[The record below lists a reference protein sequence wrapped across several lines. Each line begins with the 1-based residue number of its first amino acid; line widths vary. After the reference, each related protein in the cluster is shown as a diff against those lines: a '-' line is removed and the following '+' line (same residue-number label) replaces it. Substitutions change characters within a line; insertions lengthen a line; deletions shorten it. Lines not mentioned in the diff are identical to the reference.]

1 VSRASYTT
9 DPIEAAEDDIA
20 GSKDLI
26 ASVADEIIQHQRWL
40 ENYRVAEKERA
51 RRLKRQELMYQLEL
65 RRRRTVR
72 SLRRFSL
79 ASLRLA
85 RRVASFLVRNGTALV
100 VALGQLL
107 VRCAAWTAPRA
118 RALALTLWRWS
129 VAASAWT
136 WLMAQVFARAL
147 VRAAHAFVGG
157 ASIGFSWMA
166 AQYRSLDLALGRLLA
181 AGWSWTWQ
189 TAVVL
194 ARALFKAASISFSW
208 ISVQSLAL
216 DLAVGRSLAA
226 GWFWTWLKTQILARA
241 LFEGASISF
250 SWIAVQYRALD
261 LALGR
266 SLAAGWS
273 WTRRKTL
280 ILARAVLRA
289 ASISFSWIALKSK
302 AGGVALGKWVSAA
315 FSWIRVEASALAR
328 ASLKGASISFS
339 WIALTASV
347 LSGKLST
354 QAKHG
359 ADAFKRSALR
369 TNRSL
374 LARISNGGRRMR
386 AWGIQSPA
394 APPQE
399 EGGNGLAPE
408 LAEPQSEPGPLPN
421 EASAAQHGTAVI
433 CVEPLRARLPVVRAS

>member
-26 ASVADEIIQHQRWL
+26 ASVADEINQHQRWL

-65 RRRRTVR
+65 RRRRTIR

-85 RRVASFLVRNGTALV
+85 RRIASFLLRNGTALV

-107 VRCAAWTAPRA
+107 VRGAAWAAPRV

-136 WLMAQVFARAL
+136 WLMARVLARTL
-147 VRAAHAFVGG
+147 VRAAHAFVRG

-166 AQYRSLDLALGRLLA
+166 AQYRLLDLALGRSLA
-181 AGWSWTWQ
+181 AGWSWTS
-189 TAVVL
+189 
-194 ARALFKAASISFSW
+194 R
-208 ISVQSLAL
+208 
-216 DLAVGRSLAA
+216 
-226 GWFWTWLKTQILARA
+226 KTRILARA

-273 WTRRKTL
+273 WTSRKTL
-280 ILARAVLRA
+280 ILARAFLRA
-289 ASISFSWIALKSK
+289 SSISFSWIVLKSK
-302 AGGVALGKWVSAA
+302 SGGVALRKWALAA

-328 ASLKGASISFS
+328 ASLKGASITFS
-339 WIALTASV
+339 WIVLTASV

-408 LAEPQSEPGPLPN
+408 LAAPQSEPGPLPN
-421 EASAAQHGTAVI
+421 EASAGQHGTAVI
-433 CVEPLRARLPVVRAS
+433 CVEPLRAMLPEVRAS

>member
-1 VSRASYTT
+1 MSRASYTT

-26 ASVADEIIQHQRWL
+26 ASVADEINQHQRWL

-65 RRRRTVR
+65 RRRRTIR

-85 RRVASFLVRNGTALV
+85 RRIASFLLRNGTALV

-107 VRCAAWTAPRA
+107 VRGAAWAAPRV

-136 WLMAQVFARAL
+136 WLMARVLARTL
-147 VRAAHAFVGG
+147 VRAAHAFVRG
-157 ASIGFSWMA
+157 ASIGFSWIA
-166 AQYRSLDLALGRLLA
+166 AQYRLLDLALGRLLA
-181 AGWSWTWQ
+181 AGWSWTWR

-194 ARALFKAASISFSW
+194 ARALFKAAS
-208 ISVQSLAL
+208 L
-216 DLAVGRSLAA
+216 
-226 GWFWTWLKTQILARA
+226 
-241 LFEGASISF
+241 SF
-250 SWIAVQYRALD
+250 SWIAAQSRALD

-273 WTRRKTL
+273 WTSRKTL
-280 ILARAVLRA
+280 ILARAFLRA
-289 ASISFSWIALKSK
+289 ASISFSWIVLKSK
-302 AGGVALGKWVSAA
+302 SGGGALRKWALAA

-328 ASLKGASISFS
+328 ASLKGASITFS
-339 WIALTASV
+339 WIVLTASV

-408 LAEPQSEPGPLPN
+408 LAAPQSEPGPLPN
-421 EASAAQHGTAVI
+421 EASAGQHGTAVI
-433 CVEPLRARLPVVRAS
+433 CVEPLRAMLPEVRAS

>member
-1 VSRASYTT
+1 MA
-9 DPIEAAEDDIA
+9 
-20 GSKDLI
+20 
-26 ASVADEIIQHQRWL
+26 
-40 ENYRVAEKERA
+40 RV
-51 RRLKRQELMYQLEL
+51 
-65 RRRRTVR
+65 
-72 SLRRFSL
+72 
-79 ASLRLA
+79 LA
-85 RRVASFLVRNGTALV
+85 RT
-100 VALGQLL
+100 
-107 VRCAAWTAPRA
+107 
-118 RALALTLWRWS
+118 
-129 VAASAWT
+129 
-136 WLMAQVFARAL
+136 L
-147 VRAAHAFVGG
+147 VRAAHAFVRG

-166 AQYRSLDLALGRLLA
+166 AQYRLLDLALGRLLA
-181 AGWSWTWQ
+181 AGWSWTWR

-194 ARALFKAASISFSW
+194 ARALFKAAS
-208 ISVQSLAL
+208 L
-216 DLAVGRSLAA
+216 
-226 GWFWTWLKTQILARA
+226 
-241 LFEGASISF
+241 SF
-250 SWIAVQYRALD
+250 SWIAAQSRALD

-273 WTRRKTL
+273 WTSRKTL
-280 ILARAVLRA
+280 ILARAFLRA
-289 ASISFSWIALKSK
+289 ASISFSWIVLKSK
-302 AGGVALGKWVSAA
+302 SGGGALRKWALAA

-328 ASLKGASISFS
+328 ASLKGASITFS
-339 WIALTASV
+339 WIVLTASV

-408 LAEPQSEPGPLPN
+408 LAAPQSEPGPLPN

-433 CVEPLRARLPVVRAS
+433 CVEPLRARLPEVRAS

>member
-26 ASVADEIIQHQRWL
+26 ASVADEINQHQRWL

-65 RRRRTVR
+65 RRRRTIR

-85 RRVASFLVRNGTALV
+85 RRIASFLLRNGTALV

-107 VRCAAWTAPRA
+107 VRGAAWAAPRV

-136 WLMAQVFARAL
+136 WLMARVLARTL
-147 VRAAHAFVGG
+147 VRAAHAFVRG

-166 AQYRSLDLALGRLLA
+166 AQYRLLDLALGRLLA
-181 AGWSWTWQ
+181 AGWSWTWR

-194 ARALFKAASISFSW
+194 ARALFKAAS
-208 ISVQSLAL
+208 L
-216 DLAVGRSLAA
+216 
-226 GWFWTWLKTQILARA
+226 
-241 LFEGASISF
+241 SF
-250 SWIAVQYRALD
+250 SWIAAQSRALD

-273 WTRRKTL
+273 WTSRKTL
-280 ILARAVLRA
+280 ILARAFLRA
-289 ASISFSWIALKSK
+289 ASISFSWIVLKSK
-302 AGGVALGKWVSAA
+302 SGGGALRKWALAA

-328 ASLKGASISFS
+328 ASLKGASITFS
-339 WIALTASV
+339 WIVLTASV

-408 LAEPQSEPGPLPN
+408 LAAPQSEPGPLPN
-421 EASAAQHGTAVI
+421 EASAGQHGTAVI
-433 CVEPLRARLPVVRAS
+433 CVEPLRAMLPEVRAS

>member
-118 RALALTLWRWS
+118 RTLALTLWRWS
-129 VAASAWT
+129 VAALAWT
-136 WLMAQVFARAL
+136 WLMAQVLARAL

-166 AQYRSLDLALGRLLA
+166 AQYRSLDLA
-181 AGWSWTWQ
+181 
-189 TAVVL
+189 V
-194 ARALFKAASISFSW
+194 
-208 ISVQSLAL
+208 
-216 DLAVGRSLAA
+216 
-226 GWFWTWLKTQILARA
+226 
-241 LFEGASISF
+241 
-250 SWIAVQYRALD
+250 
-261 LALGR
+261 GR

-273 WTRRKTL
+273 WTSRKTHVFT
-280 ILARAVLRA
+280 RAFLRA

-302 AGGVALGKWVSAA
+302 AGAVALGKWISAA
-315 FSWIRVEASALAR
+315 FSWIRVEASVLAR
-328 ASLKGASISFS
+328 ASLKGASISS
-339 WIALTASV
+339 AWIALAASV
-347 LSGKLST
+347 LSSKLST

-359 ADAFKRSALR
+359 ADALKRSALR
-369 TNRSL
+369 ARRSSV
-374 LARISNGGRRMR
+374 AWISTAGLRMETWR
-386 AWGIQSPA
+386 KRSPI
-394 APPQE
+394 APHGE
-399 EGGNGLAPE
+399 DGGNGLAPE
-408 LAEPQSEPGPLPN
+408 LAAPQSEPGPLPN
-421 EASAAQHGTAVI
+421 EVSAAQHGTALI
-433 CVEPLRARLPVVRAS
+433 CLEPLRARLPVVRAS

>member
-1 VSRASYTT
+1 MSRASYTT

-26 ASVADEIIQHQRWL
+26 ASVADEINQHQRWL

-65 RRRRTVR
+65 RRRRTIR
-72 SLRRFSL
+72 SLRRVSL

-85 RRVASFLVRNGTALV
+85 RRIASFLLRNGTALV

-107 VRCAAWTAPRA
+107 VRGAAWAAPRV

-136 WLMAQVFARAL
+136 WLMARVLARTL
-147 VRAAHAFVGG
+147 VRAAHAFVRG

-166 AQYRSLDLALGRLLA
+166 AQYRLLDLALGRLLA
-181 AGWSWTWQ
+181 AGWSWTWR

-194 ARALFKAASISFSW
+194 ARALFKAAS
-208 ISVQSLAL
+208 L
-216 DLAVGRSLAA
+216 
-226 GWFWTWLKTQILARA
+226 
-241 LFEGASISF
+241 SF
-250 SWIAVQYRALD
+250 SWIAAQSRALD

-273 WTRRKTL
+273 WTSRKTL
-280 ILARAVLRA
+280 ILARAFLRA
-289 ASISFSWIALKSK
+289 ASISFSWIVLKSK
-302 AGGVALGKWVSAA
+302 SGGVALRKWALAA

-328 ASLKGASISFS
+328 ASLKGASITFS
-339 WIALTASV
+339 WIVLTASV

-408 LAEPQSEPGPLPN
+408 LAAPQSEPGPLPN
-421 EASAAQHGTAVI
+421 EAWAGQHGTAVI
-433 CVEPLRARLPVVRAS
+433 CVEPLRARLPEVRAS

>member
-1 VSRASYTT
+1 MSRASYKT

-26 ASVADEIIQHQRWL
+26 ASVADEINQHQRWL

-65 RRRRTVR
+65 RRRRTIR

-85 RRVASFLVRNGTALV
+85 RRIASFLLRNGTALV

-107 VRCAAWTAPRA
+107 VRGAAWAAPRV

-136 WLMAQVFARAL
+136 WLMARVLARTL
-147 VRAAHAFVGG
+147 VRAAHAFVG

-166 AQYRSLDLALGRLLA
+166 AQYRLLDLALGRLLA
-181 AGWSWTWQ
+181 AGWSWTWL

-194 ARALFKAASISFSW
+194 ARALFKAAS
-208 ISVQSLAL
+208 L
-216 DLAVGRSLAA
+216 
-226 GWFWTWLKTQILARA
+226 
-241 LFEGASISF
+241 SF
-250 SWIAVQYRALD
+250 SWIAAQSRALD

-273 WTRRKTL
+273 WTSRKTL
-280 ILARAVLRA
+280 ILARAFLRA
-289 ASISFSWIALKSK
+289 ASISFSWIVLKSK
-302 AGGVALGKWVSAA
+302 SGGVALRKWALAA

-328 ASLKGASISFS
+328 ASLKGASITFS
-339 WIALTASV
+339 WIVLTASV

-374 LARISNGGRRMR
+374 LARISNGGRPMR
-386 AWGIQSPA
+386 AWIQSPA

-408 LAEPQSEPGPLPN
+408 LAAPQSEPAPLPN

-433 CVEPLRARLPVVRAS
+433 CFEPLRARLPVVRAS

>member
-1 VSRASYTT
+1 MSRASYTT

-26 ASVADEIIQHQRWL
+26 ASVADEINQHQRWL

-65 RRRRTVR
+65 RRRRTIR

-85 RRVASFLVRNGTALV
+85 RRIASFLLRNGTALV

-107 VRCAAWTAPRA
+107 VRGAAWAAPRV
-118 RALALTLWRWS
+118 RVLALTLWRWS

-136 WLMAQVFARAL
+136 WLMARVLARTL
-147 VRAAHAFVGG
+147 VRAAHAFVRG

-166 AQYRSLDLALGRLLA
+166 AQYRLLDLALGRLLA
-181 AGWSWTWQ
+181 AGWSWTWR

-194 ARALFKAASISFSW
+194 ARALFKAAS
-208 ISVQSLAL
+208 L
-216 DLAVGRSLAA
+216 
-226 GWFWTWLKTQILARA
+226 
-241 LFEGASISF
+241 SF
-250 SWIAVQYRALD
+250 SWIAAQSRALD

-273 WTRRKTL
+273 WTSRKTL
-280 ILARAVLRA
+280 ILARAFLRA
-289 ASISFSWIALKSK
+289 ASISFSWIVLKSK
-302 AGGVALGKWVSAA
+302 SGGGALRKWALAA

-328 ASLKGASISFS
+328 ASLKGASITFS
-339 WIALTASV
+339 WIVLTASV

-408 LAEPQSEPGPLPN
+408 LAAPQSEPGPLPN

-433 CVEPLRARLPVVRAS
+433 CVEPLRAMLPEVRAS

>member
-26 ASVADEIIQHQRWL
+26 ASVADEINQHQRWL

-65 RRRRTVR
+65 RRRRTIR

-85 RRVASFLVRNGTALV
+85 RRIASFLLRNGTALV

-107 VRCAAWTAPRA
+107 VRGAAWAAPRV

-136 WLMAQVFARAL
+136 WLMARVLARTL
-147 VRAAHAFVGG
+147 VRAAHAFVRG
-157 ASIGFSWMA
+157 ASIGFSWIA
-166 AQYRSLDLALGRLLA
+166 AQYRLLDLALGRLLA
-181 AGWSWTWQ
+181 AGWSWTWR

-194 ARALFKAASISFSW
+194 ARALFKAAS
-208 ISVQSLAL
+208 L
-216 DLAVGRSLAA
+216 
-226 GWFWTWLKTQILARA
+226 
-241 LFEGASISF
+241 SF
-250 SWIAVQYRALD
+250 SWIAAQSRALD

-273 WTRRKTL
+273 WTSRKTL
-280 ILARAVLRA
+280 ILARAFLRA
-289 ASISFSWIALKSK
+289 ASISFSWIVLKSK
-302 AGGVALGKWVSAA
+302 SGGGALRKWALAA

-328 ASLKGASISFS
+328 ASLKGASITFS
-339 WIALTASV
+339 WIVLTASV

-408 LAEPQSEPGPLPN
+408 LAAPQSEPGPLPN

-433 CVEPLRARLPVVRAS
+433 CVEPLRAMLPEVRAS

>member
-26 ASVADEIIQHQRWL
+26 ASVADEINQHQRWL

-136 WLMAQVFARAL
+136 WLMAQVLARAL
-147 VRAAHAFVGG
+147 VRAVHAFVGG

-181 AGWSWTWQ
+181 AGWSWTWR

-194 ARALFKAASISFSW
+194 ARAFFKAASISFSW
-208 ISVQSLAL
+208 IAVQSLAL

-226 GWFWTWLKTQILARA
+226 GWSWTSRKTQILARA

-250 SWIAVQYRALD
+250 SWIV
-261 LALGR
+261 
-266 SLAAGWS
+266 
-273 WTRRKTL
+273 
-280 ILARAVLRA
+280 
-289 ASISFSWIALKSK
+289 LKSK
-302 AGGVALGKWVSAA
+302 SGGVALRKWALAA

-328 ASLKGASISFS
+328 ASLRGASITFS
-339 WIALTASV
+339 WIVLTASV
-347 LSGKLST
+347 LPGKLST

-374 LARISNGGRRMR
+374 LARISNGGLRMR

>member
-1 VSRASYTT
+1 MSRASYTT

-26 ASVADEIIQHQRWL
+26 ASVADEINQHQRWL

-136 WLMAQVFARAL
+136 WLMAQVLARAL

-181 AGWSWTWQ
+181 AGWSWTWR

-208 ISVQSLAL
+208 IAVQSLAL

-226 GWFWTWLKTQILARA
+226 GW
-241 LFEGASISF
+241 
-250 SWIAVQYRALD
+250 
-261 LALGR
+261 
-266 SLAAGWS
+266 S
-273 WTRRKTL
+273 WTSRKTL
-280 ILARAVLRA
+280 ILARAFLRA
-289 ASISFSWIALKSK
+289 ASISFSWIVLKSK
-302 AGGVALGKWVSAA
+302 SGGVALRKWALAA

-328 ASLKGASISFS
+328 ASLKGASITFS
-339 WIALTASV
+339 WIVLTASV

-374 LARISNGGRRMR
+374 LARISNGGRRVR
-386 AWGIQSPA
+386 AWGIQLPA

>member
-1 VSRASYTT
+1 MSRASYTT

-26 ASVADEIIQHQRWL
+26 ASVADEINQHQRWL

-65 RRRRTVR
+65 RRRRTIR

-85 RRVASFLVRNGTALV
+85 RRIASFLLRNGTALV

-107 VRCAAWTAPRA
+107 VRGAAWAAPRV

-136 WLMAQVFARAL
+136 WLMARVLARTL
-147 VRAAHAFVGG
+147 VRAAHAFVRG

-166 AQYRSLDLALGRLLA
+166 AQYRLLDLALGRLLA
-181 AGWSWTWQ
+181 AGWSWTWR

-194 ARALFKAASISFSW
+194 ARALFKAAS
-208 ISVQSLAL
+208 L
-216 DLAVGRSLAA
+216 
-226 GWFWTWLKTQILARA
+226 
-241 LFEGASISF
+241 SF
-250 SWIAVQYRALD
+250 SWIAAQSRALD

-273 WTRRKTL
+273 WTSRKTL
-280 ILARAVLRA
+280 ILARAFLRA
-289 ASISFSWIALKSK
+289 ASISFSWIVLKSK
-302 AGGVALGKWVSAA
+302 SGGVALRKWALAA

-328 ASLKGASISFS
+328 ASLKGASITFS
-339 WIALTASV
+339 WIVLTASV

-408 LAEPQSEPGPLPN
+408 LAAPQSEPGPLPN

-433 CVEPLRARLPVVRAS
+433 CVEPLRARLPEVRAS

>member
-1 VSRASYTT
+1 MSRASYTT

-26 ASVADEIIQHQRWL
+26 ASVADEINQHQRWL

-65 RRRRTVR
+65 RRRRTIR

-85 RRVASFLVRNGTALV
+85 RRIASFLLRNGTALV

-107 VRCAAWTAPRA
+107 VRGAAWAAPRV

-136 WLMAQVFARAL
+136 WLMARVLARTL
-147 VRAAHAFVGG
+147 VRAAHAFVRG

-166 AQYRSLDLALGRLLA
+166 AQYRLLDLALGRLLA
-181 AGWSWTWQ
+181 AGWSWTWR

-194 ARALFKAASISFSW
+194 ARALFKAAS
-208 ISVQSLAL
+208 L
-216 DLAVGRSLAA
+216 
-226 GWFWTWLKTQILARA
+226 
-241 LFEGASISF
+241 SF
-250 SWIAVQYRALD
+250 SWIAAQSRALD

-273 WTRRKTL
+273 WTSRKTL
-280 ILARAVLRA
+280 ILARAFLRA
-289 ASISFSWIALKSK
+289 ASISFSWIVLKSK
-302 AGGVALGKWVSAA
+302 SGGGALRKWALAA

-328 ASLKGASISFS
+328 ASLKGASITFS
-339 WIALTASV
+339 WIVLTASV

-408 LAEPQSEPGPLPN
+408 LAAPQSEPGPLPN

>member
-1 VSRASYTT
+1 MSRASYTT

-26 ASVADEIIQHQRWL
+26 ASVADEINQHQRWL

-65 RRRRTVR
+65 RRRRTIR

-85 RRVASFLVRNGTALV
+85 RRIASFLLRNGTALV

-107 VRCAAWTAPRA
+107 VRGAAWAAPRV

-136 WLMAQVFARAL
+136 WLMARVLARTL
-147 VRAAHAFVGG
+147 VRAAHAFVRG

-166 AQYRSLDLALGRLLA
+166 AQYRLLDLALGRLLA
-181 AGWSWTWQ
+181 AGWSWTWR

-194 ARALFKAASISFSW
+194 ARALFKAASLSF
-208 ISVQSLAL
+208 
-216 DLAVGRSLAA
+216 
-226 GWFWTWLKTQILARA
+226 F
-241 LFEGASISF
+241 
-250 SWIAVQYRALD
+250 WIAAQSRALD

-273 WTRRKTL
+273 WTSRKTL
-280 ILARAVLRA
+280 ILARAFLRA
-289 ASISFSWIALKSK
+289 ASISFSWIVLKSK
-302 AGGVALGKWVSAA
+302 SGGVALRKWALAA

-328 ASLKGASISFS
+328 ASLKGASITFS
-339 WIALTASV
+339 WIVLTASV

-374 LARISNGGRRMR
+374 LARISNGGRPMR
-386 AWGIQSPA
+386 AWIQSPA

-408 LAEPQSEPGPLPN
+408 LAAPQSEPGPLPN

-433 CVEPLRARLPVVRAS
+433 CFEPLRARLPVVRAS

>member
-1 VSRASYTT
+1 MSRASYTT

-26 ASVADEIIQHQRWL
+26 ASVADEINQHQRWL

-65 RRRRTVR
+65 RRRRTIR

-85 RRVASFLVRNGTALV
+85 RRIASFLLRNGTALV

-107 VRCAAWTAPRA
+107 VRGAAWTAPRV

-136 WLMAQVFARAL
+136 WLMARVLARTL
-147 VRAAHAFVGG
+147 VRAAHAFVRG

-166 AQYRSLDLALGRLLA
+166 AQYRLLDLALGRLLA
-181 AGWSWTWQ
+181 AGWSWTWR

-194 ARALFKAASISFSW
+194 ARALFKAAS
-208 ISVQSLAL
+208 L
-216 DLAVGRSLAA
+216 
-226 GWFWTWLKTQILARA
+226 
-241 LFEGASISF
+241 SF
-250 SWIAVQYRALD
+250 SWIAAQSRALD

-273 WTRRKTL
+273 WTSRKTL
-280 ILARAVLRA
+280 ILARAFLRA
-289 ASISFSWIALKSK
+289 ASISFSWIVLKSK
-302 AGGVALGKWVSAA
+302 SGGVALRKWALAA

-328 ASLKGASISFS
+328 ASLKGASITFS
-339 WIALTASV
+339 WIVLTASV

-374 LARISNGGRRMR
+374 LARISNGGRPMR
-386 AWGIQSPA
+386 AWIQSPA

-408 LAEPQSEPGPLPN
+408 LAAPQSEPAPLPN

-433 CVEPLRARLPVVRAS
+433 CFEPLRARLPVVRAS

>member
-1 VSRASYTT
+1 MSRASYTT

-26 ASVADEIIQHQRWL
+26 ASVADEINQHQRWL

-65 RRRRTVR
+65 RRRRTIR

-85 RRVASFLVRNGTALV
+85 RRIASFLLRNGTALV

-107 VRCAAWTAPRA
+107 VRGAAWAAPRV

-136 WLMAQVFARAL
+136 WLMARVLARTL
-147 VRAAHAFVGG
+147 VRAAHAFVRG

-166 AQYRSLDLALGRLLA
+166 AQYRLLDLALGRLLA
-181 AGWSWTWQ
+181 AGWSWTWR

-194 ARALFKAASISFSW
+194 ARALFKAAS
-208 ISVQSLAL
+208 L
-216 DLAVGRSLAA
+216 
-226 GWFWTWLKTQILARA
+226 
-241 LFEGASISF
+241 SF
-250 SWIAVQYRALD
+250 SWIAAQSRALD

-273 WTRRKTL
+273 WTSRKTL
-280 ILARAVLRA
+280 ILARAFLRA
-289 ASISFSWIALKSK
+289 ASISFSWIVLKSK
-302 AGGVALGKWVSAA
+302 SGGGALRKWALAA

-328 ASLKGASISFS
+328 ASLKGASITFS
-339 WIALTASV
+339 WIVLTASV

-408 LAEPQSEPGPLPN
+408 LAAPQSEPGPLPN

-433 CVEPLRARLPVVRAS
+433 CVEPLRAMLPEVRAS

>member
-26 ASVADEIIQHQRWL
+26 ASVADEINQHQRWL

-51 RRLKRQELMYQLEL
+51 RRLKRQELMYQLQL
-65 RRRRTVR
+65 RRRRTIR
-72 SLRRFSL
+72 SLRRVSL

-85 RRVASFLVRNGTALV
+85 RRIASFLLRNGTALV

-107 VRCAAWTAPRA
+107 VRGAAWAAPRV

-136 WLMAQVFARAL
+136 WLMARVLARTL
-147 VRAAHAFVGG
+147 VRAAHAFVRG

-166 AQYRSLDLALGRLLA
+166 AQYRLLDLALGRLLA
-181 AGWSWTWQ
+181 AGWSWTWR

-194 ARALFKAASISFSW
+194 ARALFKAAS
-208 ISVQSLAL
+208 L
-216 DLAVGRSLAA
+216 
-226 GWFWTWLKTQILARA
+226 
-241 LFEGASISF
+241 SF
-250 SWIAVQYRALD
+250 SWIAAQSRALD

-273 WTRRKTL
+273 WTSRKTL
-280 ILARAVLRA
+280 ILARAFLRA
-289 ASISFSWIALKSK
+289 ASISFSWIVLKSK
-302 AGGVALGKWVSAA
+302 SGGVALRKWALAA

-328 ASLKGASISFS
+328 ASLKGASITFS
-339 WIALTASV
+339 WIVLTASV

-408 LAEPQSEPGPLPN
+408 LAAPQSEPGPLPN

-433 CVEPLRARLPVVRAS
+433 CVEPLRARLPEVRAS

>member
-1 VSRASYTT
+1 VSRASYKT

-26 ASVADEIIQHQRWL
+26 ASVADEINQHQRWL

-65 RRRRTVR
+65 RRRRTIR

-85 RRVASFLVRNGTALV
+85 RRIASFLLRNGTALV

-107 VRCAAWTAPRA
+107 VRGAAWAAPRV

-136 WLMAQVFARAL
+136 WLMARVLARTL
-147 VRAAHAFVGG
+147 VRAAHAFVRG

-166 AQYRSLDLALGRLLA
+166 AQYRLLDLALGRLLA
-181 AGWSWTWQ
+181 VGWSWTWR

-194 ARALFKAASISFSW
+194 ARALFKAAS
-208 ISVQSLAL
+208 L
-216 DLAVGRSLAA
+216 
-226 GWFWTWLKTQILARA
+226 
-241 LFEGASISF
+241 SF
-250 SWIAVQYRALD
+250 SWIAAQSRARD

-273 WTRRKTL
+273 WTSRRTR
-280 ILARAVLRA
+280 ILARAFLRA
-289 ASISFSWIALKSK
+289 ASISFSWIVLKSK
-302 AGGVALGKWVSAA
+302 SGGVALRKWALAA

-328 ASLKGASISFS
+328 ASLKGASITFS
-339 WIALTASV
+339 WIVLTASV

-374 LARISNGGRRMR
+374 LARISNGGRPMR
-386 AWGIQSPA
+386 AWIQSPA

-408 LAEPQSEPGPLPN
+408 LAAPQSEPAPLPN

-433 CVEPLRARLPVVRAS
+433 CFEPLRARLPVVRAS

>member
-26 ASVADEIIQHQRWL
+26 ASVADEINQHQRWL

-136 WLMAQVFARAL
+136 WLMAQVLARAL

-181 AGWSWTWQ
+181 AGWSWTWR

-208 ISVQSLAL
+208 IAVQSLAL

-261 LALGR
+261 FALGR

-273 WTRRKTL
+273 WTSRKTL
-280 ILARAVLRA
+280 ILARAFLRA
-289 ASISFSWIALKSK
+289 ASISFSWIVLKSK
-302 AGGVALGKWVSAA
+302 SGGVALRKWALAA

-328 ASLKGASISFS
+328 ASLKGASITFS
-339 WIALTASV
+339 WIVLTASV

-386 AWGIQSPA
+386 AWVIQSPA

-408 LAEPQSEPGPLPN
+408 LPEPQSEPGPLPN
-421 EASAAQHGTAVI
+421 EVSAAQHGTAVI

>member
-1 VSRASYTT
+1 MSRASYTT

-26 ASVADEIIQHQRWL
+26 ASVADEINQHQRWL

-65 RRRRTVR
+65 RRRRTIR

-85 RRVASFLVRNGTALV
+85 RRIASFLLRNGTALV

-107 VRCAAWTAPRA
+107 VRGAAWAAPRV

-136 WLMAQVFARAL
+136 WLMARVLARTL
-147 VRAAHAFVGG
+147 VRAAHAFVRG

-166 AQYRSLDLALGRLLA
+166 AQYRLLDLALGRLLA
-181 AGWSWTWQ
+181 AGWSWTWR

-194 ARALFKAASISFSW
+194 ARALFKAAS
-208 ISVQSLAL
+208 L
-216 DLAVGRSLAA
+216 
-226 GWFWTWLKTQILARA
+226 
-241 LFEGASISF
+241 SF
-250 SWIAVQYRALD
+250 SWIAAQSRALD

-273 WTRRKTL
+273 WTSRKTL
-280 ILARAVLRA
+280 ILARAFLRA
-289 ASISFSWIALKSK
+289 ASISFSWIVLKSK
-302 AGGVALGKWVSAA
+302 SGGGALRKWALAA

-328 ASLKGASISFS
+328 ASLKGASITFS
-339 WIALTASV
+339 WIVLTASV

-408 LAEPQSEPGPLPN
+408 LAAPQSEPGPLPN

-433 CVEPLRARLPVVRAS
+433 CVEPLRARLPEVRAS

>member
-1 VSRASYTT
+1 
-9 DPIEAAEDDIA
+9 
-20 GSKDLI
+20 
-26 ASVADEIIQHQRWL
+26 
-40 ENYRVAEKERA
+40 
-51 RRLKRQELMYQLEL
+51 
-65 RRRRTVR
+65 
-72 SLRRFSL
+72 
-79 ASLRLA
+79 
-85 RRVASFLVRNGTALV
+85 
-100 VALGQLL
+100 
-107 VRCAAWTAPRA
+107 
-118 RALALTLWRWS
+118 
-129 VAASAWT
+129 
-136 WLMAQVFARAL
+136 MAQVLARAL

-166 AQYRSLDLALGRLLA
+166 AQYRS
-181 AGWSWTWQ
+181 
-189 TAVVL
+189 
-194 ARALFKAASISFSW
+194 
-208 ISVQSLAL
+208 
-216 DLAVGRSLAA
+216 
-226 GWFWTWLKTQILARA
+226 
-241 LFEGASISF
+241 
-250 SWIAVQYRALD
+250 LD

>member
-26 ASVADEIIQHQRWL
+26 ASVADEINQHQRWL

-65 RRRRTVR
+65 RRRRTIR

-85 RRVASFLVRNGTALV
+85 RRIASFLLRNGTALV

-107 VRCAAWTAPRA
+107 V

-136 WLMAQVFARAL
+136 WLMARVLARTL
-147 VRAAHAFVGG
+147 VRAAHAFVRG

-166 AQYRSLDLALGRLLA
+166 AQYRLLDLALGRLLA
-181 AGWSWTWQ
+181 AGWSWTWR

-194 ARALFKAASISFSW
+194 ARALFKAAS
-208 ISVQSLAL
+208 L
-216 DLAVGRSLAA
+216 
-226 GWFWTWLKTQILARA
+226 
-241 LFEGASISF
+241 SF
-250 SWIAVQYRALD
+250 SWIAAQSRALD

-273 WTRRKTL
+273 WTSRKTL
-280 ILARAVLRA
+280 ILARAFLRA
-289 ASISFSWIALKSK
+289 ASISFSWIVLKSK
-302 AGGVALGKWVSAA
+302 SGGGALRKWALAA

-328 ASLKGASISFS
+328 ASLKGASITFS
-339 WIALTASV
+339 WIVLTASV

-374 LARISNGGRRMR
+374 LARISNGGPRMR

-394 APPQE
+394 ATPQE

-408 LAEPQSEPGPLPN
+408 LAAPQSEPGPLPN

-433 CVEPLRARLPVVRAS
+433 CVEPLRARLPEVRAS

>member
-26 ASVADEIIQHQRWL
+26 ASVADEINQHQRWL

-65 RRRRTVR
+65 RRRRTIR

-85 RRVASFLVRNGTALV
+85 RRIASFLLRNGTALV

-107 VRCAAWTAPRA
+107 VRGAAWAAPRV

-136 WLMAQVFARAL
+136 WLMARVLARTL
-147 VRAAHAFVGG
+147 VRAAHAFVRG

-166 AQYRSLDLALGRLLA
+166 AQYRLLDLALGRLLA
-181 AGWSWTWQ
+181 AGWSWTWR

-194 ARALFKAASISFSW
+194 ARALFKAAS
-208 ISVQSLAL
+208 L
-216 DLAVGRSLAA
+216 
-226 GWFWTWLKTQILARA
+226 
-241 LFEGASISF
+241 SF
-250 SWIAVQYRALD
+250 SWIAAQSRALD

-273 WTRRKTL
+273 WTSRKTL
-280 ILARAVLRA
+280 ILARAFLRA
-289 ASISFSWIALKSK
+289 ASISFSWIVLKSK
-302 AGGVALGKWVSAA
+302 SGGGALRKWALAA

-328 ASLKGASISFS
+328 ASLKGASITFS
-339 WIALTASV
+339 WIVLTASV

-408 LAEPQSEPGPLPN
+408 LAAPQSEPGPLPN

-433 CVEPLRARLPVVRAS
+433 CVEPLRARLPEVRAS

>member
-1 VSRASYTT
+1 MSRASYTT

-26 ASVADEIIQHQRWL
+26 ASVADEINQHQRWL

-65 RRRRTVR
+65 RRRRTIR

-85 RRVASFLVRNGTALV
+85 RRIASFLLRNGTALV

-107 VRCAAWTAPRA
+107 VRGAAWAAPRV

-136 WLMAQVFARAL
+136 WLMARVLARTL
-147 VRAAHAFVGG
+147 VRAAHAFVRG

-166 AQYRSLDLALGRLLA
+166 AQYRLLDLALGRLLA
-181 AGWSWTWQ
+181 AGWSWTWR

-194 ARALFKAASISFSW
+194 ARALFKAAS
-208 ISVQSLAL
+208 L
-216 DLAVGRSLAA
+216 
-226 GWFWTWLKTQILARA
+226 
-241 LFEGASISF
+241 SF
-250 SWIAVQYRALD
+250 SWIAAQSRALD

-273 WTRRKTL
+273 WTSRKTL
-280 ILARAVLRA
+280 ILARAFLRA
-289 ASISFSWIALKSK
+289 ASISFSWIVLKSK
-302 AGGVALGKWVSAA
+302 SGGGALRKWALAA

-328 ASLKGASISFS
+328 ASLKGASITFS
-339 WIALTASV
+339 WIVLTASV

-374 LARISNGGRRMR
+374 LARISNGGPRMR

-408 LAEPQSEPGPLPN
+408 LAAPQSEPGPLPN

-433 CVEPLRARLPVVRAS
+433 CVEPLRARLPEVRAS

>member
-1 VSRASYTT
+1 MSRASYTT

-26 ASVADEIIQHQRWL
+26 ASVADEINQHQRWL

-65 RRRRTVR
+65 RRRRTIR

-85 RRVASFLVRNGTALV
+85 RRIASFLLRNGTALV

-107 VRCAAWTAPRA
+107 VRGAAWAAPRV

-136 WLMAQVFARAL
+136 WLMARVLARTL
-147 VRAAHAFVGG
+147 VRAAHAFVRG

-166 AQYRSLDLALGRLLA
+166 AQYRLLDLALGRLLA
-181 AGWSWTWQ
+181 AGWSWTWR

-194 ARALFKAASISFSW
+194 ARALFKAASLSFSW
-208 ISVQSLAL
+208 IAAQSRAL
-216 DLAVGRSLAA
+216 DLALGRSLAA
-226 GWFWTWLKTQILARA
+226 GWSWTSRKTRILARA

-250 SWIAVQYRALD
+250 SWIAVQSRALD

-273 WTRRKTL
+273 WTSRKTL
-280 ILARAVLRA
+280 ILARAFLRA
-289 ASISFSWIALKSK
+289 ASISFSWIVLKSK
-302 AGGVALGKWVSAA
+302 SGGVALRKWALAA

-328 ASLKGASISFS
+328 ASLKGASITFS
-339 WIALTASV
+339 WIVLTASV

-374 LARISNGGRRMR
+374 LARISNGGPRMR

-408 LAEPQSEPGPLPN
+408 LAAPQSEPGPLPN

>member
-1 VSRASYTT
+1 MSRASYTT

-26 ASVADEIIQHQRWL
+26 ASVADEINQHQRWL

-51 RRLKRQELMYQLEL
+51 RRLKRQELVYQLEL

-118 RALALTLWRWS
+118 RTLALTLWRWS
-129 VAASAWT
+129 VAALAWT
-136 WLMAQVFARAL
+136 WLMAQVLARAL
-147 VRAAHAFVGG
+147 VRAAHAFVRG

-181 AGWSWTWQ
+181 AGWSWTWR

-194 ARALFKAASISFSW
+194 ARALFKAASIGFSW
-208 ISVQSLAL
+208 IAVQSLAL

-273 WTRRKTL
+273 WTLRKIL
-280 ILARAVLRA
+280 ILARAFLRA
-289 ASISFSWIALKSK
+289 ASITFSWI
-302 AGGVALGKWVSAA
+302 V
-315 FSWIRVEASALAR
+315 
-328 ASLKGASISFS
+328 
-339 WIALTASV
+339 LTASV

>member
-1 VSRASYTT
+1 VSRASYKT

-26 ASVADEIIQHQRWL
+26 ASVADEINQHQRWL

-65 RRRRTVR
+65 RRRRTIR

-85 RRVASFLVRNGTALV
+85 RRIASFLLRNGTALV

-107 VRCAAWTAPRA
+107 VRGAAWAAPRV

-136 WLMAQVFARAL
+136 WLMARVLARTL
-147 VRAAHAFVGG
+147 VRAAHAFVRG

-166 AQYRSLDLALGRLLA
+166 AQYRLLDLALGRLLA
-181 AGWSWTWQ
+181 AGWSWTWR

-194 ARALFKAASISFSW
+194 ARALFKAAS
-208 ISVQSLAL
+208 L
-216 DLAVGRSLAA
+216 
-226 GWFWTWLKTQILARA
+226 
-241 LFEGASISF
+241 SF
-250 SWIAVQYRALD
+250 SWIAAQSRALD

-273 WTRRKTL
+273 WTSRKTL
-280 ILARAVLRA
+280 ILARAFLRA
-289 ASISFSWIALKSK
+289 ASISFSWIVLKSK
-302 AGGVALGKWVSAA
+302 SGGVALRKWALAA

-328 ASLKGASISFS
+328 ASLKGASITFS
-339 WIALTASV
+339 WIVLTASV

-374 LARISNGGRRMR
+374 LARISNGGRPMR
-386 AWGIQSPA
+386 AWIQSPA

-408 LAEPQSEPGPLPN
+408 LAAPQSEPAPLPN

-433 CVEPLRARLPVVRAS
+433 CFEPLRARLPVVRAS